1 MLPDKYFRTLPERG
15 AIMLRIIILYLTL
28 FLAGNSLLAQVPDF
42 CLTGNEYRLYSL
54 INDYRTKIGL
64 NVIPVS
70 RSLCY
75 VAKIHARDLYINN
88 PDTGIC
94 SLNSW
99 SDQGNWTPCCHS
111 ARTPNPICIVAKPKE
126 LAKYPGEGHELA
138 YWDSQGLNAD
148 TVLKFWRSYEQS
160 RELLL
165 NQKKWSH
172 FNWKA
177 IGIGMYKGYACVWV
191 GEARDTLPEPG
202 LCPGDSDALTL
213 PSGKIYKEVISNH
226 TGRYYVIFGSF
237 ITQEDAMKTADKYRK
252 EGLKEAKVLVSGTTY
267 RVSLADYP
275 SQQEAVAAK
284 KMLGEK
290 FKEAWITKY

>member
-1 MLPDKYFRTLPERG
+1 MKRAVVILNIL
-15 AIMLRIIILYLTL
+15 LIINGFNL
-28 FLAGNSLLAQVPDF
+28 FAQLPDF
-42 CLTGNEYRLYSL
+42 CLTRDEYRLYSL
-54 INDYRTKIGL
+54 INAYRTKNGQ

-88 PDTGIC
+88 PDTGNC

-99 SDQGNWTPCCHS
+99 SDQGNWTACCHS
-111 ARTPNPICIVAKPKE
+111 ARTPNPVCIVNKPKE
-126 LAKYPGEGHELA
+126 LARYAGEGHELA
-138 YWDSQGLNAD
+138 YWDSQDLHAD
-148 TVLKFWRSYEQS
+148 TVLKFWQSYEQS
-160 RELLL
+160 KELLL

-177 IGIGMYKGYACVWV
+177 IGVGMYKGYACVWV

-202 LCPGDSDALTL
+202 LCPDDVDALTL
-213 PSGKIYKEVISNH
+213 PSGKIYKEVITSH
-226 TGRYYVIFGSF
+226 TGRYYIIFGSF
-237 ITQEDAMKTADKYRK
+237 MTQEDAMKTADKYRK
-252 EGLKEAKVLVSGTTY
+252 EGLKEAKVLISGKTY

-275 SQQEAVAAK
+275 SQQDAVNAK
-284 KMLGEK
+284 KMLGER